1 MATAPP
7 GWYPDPQGPP
17 GSQRYWSGSTWTE
30 HVQAPGFMPPP
41 PPPPTASGESLAGY
55 GQRVG
60 GWLLDWLI
68 VSVVSIP
75 VAILVGGY
83 HTNRIINSNGGGTY
97 DSSSFGVHW
106 WGLLVGA
113 VLVVGYGTVF
123 CGSNRGQ
130 TIGMMAVGVRV
141 VDAASGL
148 PIGYRRAV
156 RVCGY
161 SNTSLRWCSSCPG
174 CSTCSFRSGTG
185 RTKPCT
191 TRPWAASSIHKSFG
205 YP

>member
-7 GWYPDPQGPP
+7 GWYPDPQGRP
-17 GSQRYWSGSTWTE
+17 GSQRYWSGSGWTE
-30 HVQAPGFMPPP
+30 HVQAPGYMPPP
-41 PPPPTASGESLAGY
+41 PPPPTASGGSLAGY

-130 TIGMMAVGVRV
+130 TIGMMAVGVRA
-141 VDAASGL
+141 VDVATGQ
-148 PIGYRRAV
+148 PIGYGRA
-156 RVCGY
+156 
-161 SNTSLRWCSSCPG
+161 
-174 CSTCSFRSGTG
+174 FG
-185 RTKPCT
+185 RALLEYVLALVFFL
-191 TRPWAASSIHKSFG
+191 PWVLDMLFPLWDRKNQTLHDKAVGSVVIHKSFG

>member
-17 GSQRYWSGSTWTE
+17 GSQRYWNGSTWTE

-41 PPPPTASGESLAGY
+41 LPAAASGQHLAGY
-55 GQRVG
+55 GQRLG

-83 HTNRIINSNGGGTY
+83 HNRIINPNGGGTY
-97 DSSSFGVHW
+97 YSNSFGVHW
-106 WGLLVGA
+106 WGLLVAA

-130 TIGMMAVGVRV
+130 TIGMMAVGVRA

-148 PIGYRRAV
+148 PIGYGRAFGRALLEYV
-156 RVCGY
+156 LAFV
-161 SNTSLRWCSSCPG
+161 SSCPG

-191 TRPWAASSIHKSFG
+191 TRPWAAS
-205 YP
+205 